1 MWPEEPL
8 VQFGFEPSVEMFIWV
23 YSWCCRSAV
32 FADMSVLAS
41 WLKLLWRLGDVSLRA
56 EAVLHR
62 ETLPI
67 RKSSLLPAVSRYLVF
82 SRDYLSVKTFVTT
95 CLLGSKGRVVY
106 EHE

>member
-1 MWPEEPL
+1 
-8 VQFGFEPSVEMFIWV
+8 
-23 YSWCCRSAV
+23 
-32 FADMSVLAS
+32 MSVLAS

-56 EAVLHR
+56 EAVLR
-62 ETLPI
+62 I

-82 SRDYLSVKTFVTT
+82 SRDYLSVTT